1 MYGICTEVRVELCVF
16 TEWVDLVK
24 ESDYLSTGVIKYS
37 VYLISN
43 FDGAF
48 YNSVVLYKAMHTQFS
63 VLLTL

>member
-24 ESDYLSTGVIKYS
+24 EGDYLSTGVTKYS

-43 FDGAF
+43 FDRAF

>member
-24 ESDYLSTGVIKYS
+24 ESDYLSTGVTKYS

-43 FDGAF
+43 FDRAF
-48 YNSVVLYKAMHTQFS
+48 YNSVVLYKAMHTHFS

>member
-37 VYLISN
+37 VYLN
-43 FDGAF
+43 FDRAF

>member
-43 FDGAF
+43 FDRAF
-48 YNSVVLYKAMHTQFS
+48 YKSVVLYKAMHTQFS